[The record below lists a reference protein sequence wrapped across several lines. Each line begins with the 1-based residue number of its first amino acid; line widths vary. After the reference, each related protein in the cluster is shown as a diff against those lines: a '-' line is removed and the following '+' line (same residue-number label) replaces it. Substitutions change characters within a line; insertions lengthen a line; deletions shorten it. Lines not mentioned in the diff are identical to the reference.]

1 MLLKKKKLVHSNYL
15 SRPIKYKRRNIS
27 YTDPCEVCRLD
38 PARGECASIK
48 RSWCEK
54 FNNENLKNFVYVV

>member
-15 SRPIKYKRRNIS
+15 SRPIKYKRRNVS
-27 YTDPCEVCRLD
+27 YTDPCEVCSLD
-38 PARGECASIK
+38 PGWQCASIK

-54 FNNENLKNFVYVV
+54 FNNKNLENFVYVV